1 MKKWFIAFIL
11 LLAIAALA
19 ACGNNESKQSSDS
32 KETSTETKEIK
43 IGATAGPYSDM
54 VTKAIKPGLEE
65 KGYKVELVEFSDYI
79 QPNKALN
86 NGDIQ
91 ANLFQNSTYLEN
103 FSKSNNMDLT
113 PLVIVPT
120 APMGIFSNTYKS
132 LDEVKDGATVSLPND
147 PTNGARAFNT
157 LQDEGLIKIDENAD
171 PATVSEKDIIENK
184 KNLKFQPLEA
194 GQLPRSVDSV
204 DLAAVPGNFAIAADM
219 DLLDAITLEN
229 MADHYRNVV
238 AVKTEN
244 KDTQFAKDIKEVVES
259 EAFEKVIDE
268 EFKAFGKPEWMENR

>member
-11 LLAIAALA
+11 LLAFSALA
-19 ACGNNESKQSSDS
+19 ACGNTDSKQSGDS
-32 KETSTETKEIK
+32 NESTESKEIK

-54 VTKAIKPGLEE
+54 VSKAIIPGLEE
-65 KGYKVELVEFSDYI
+65 KGYKVKLVEFSDYI
-79 QPNKALN
+79 QPNKSLN

-103 FSKSNNMDLT
+103 FSTSNNMDLT
-113 PLVIVPT
+113 PLIIVPT
-120 APMGIFSNTYKS
+120 APMGIFSNTFKS

-171 PATVSEKDIIENK
+171 PATVSEKDIVENK

-219 DLLDAITLEN
+219 DLLDAISLEN

-244 KDTQFAKDIKEVVES
+244 KDSQFAKDIKEVVES
-259 EAFEKVIDE
+259 EEFEKIIDE
-268 EFKAFGKPEWMENR
+268 EFKGFGKPEWMESR

>member
-120 APMGIFSNTYKS
+120 APMGIFSNTFKS

-194 GQLPRSVDSV
+194 GQLPRSVESV

-238 AVKTEN
+238 AVKTDN